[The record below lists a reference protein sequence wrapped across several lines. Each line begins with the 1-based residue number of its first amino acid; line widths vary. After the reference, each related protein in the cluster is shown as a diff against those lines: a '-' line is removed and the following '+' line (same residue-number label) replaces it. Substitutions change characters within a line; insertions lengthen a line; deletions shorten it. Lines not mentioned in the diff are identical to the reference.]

1 MKNRRFTLAKA
12 PYIRRADSTLSTS
25 QIMNYFVIA
34 LVPIILFAWIKNG
47 FLPFLDVETKTFSSV
62 LNMLY
67 PLILVFIGGFTSFI
81 SEFVY
86 FKFIKKTITPIE
98 ETKNSFAII
107 PGLLLG
113 MIVSINTP
121 LWILILGT
129 LFATVIGKLLFGG
142 FGKNVFNPALVG
154 YLFIQTAY
162 FGVVAKNGGYLN
174 GSEAISLD
182 IVSGVT
188 PLANLAANPT
198 GHFEQLV
205 APYGSL
211 MDFFIGT
218 IPGSL
223 AETSALLCILAAGFL
238 IWKKVINWRIPVIY
252 VGTVFALTYI
262 IGAFN
267 GHAAHLW
274 YPTFGILSGGLMFG
288 AVFMATEPVTS
299 PRTPNGKVLYALS
312 LGALTILFR
321 YKSNFPEGVATSILA
336 MNLLVIIYDNI
347 ASRLRVNPKTK
358 QVIATYAVFGLVLI
372 GISAYAISSVKPA
385 TLNYSY
391 DSSEVDYETLNIN
404 HKVKYGNHQ
413 LIVQTDLEGN
423 VTKVDLQGQT
433 YLKVDEIDHSKL
445 ESNYKNV
452 GNYIDKAYLNDD
464 DNYVLIIKTK
474 GFKSELIETNVVFD
488 KEYNII
494 SFKSDISNETYN
506 SYNSTNDPE
515 TGWVEAN
522 GHPEKIIEEIILEGE
537 TNSGNINPISGAT
550 VTSDAIKKAM
560 KLTFGYIEA
569 LKIEKAFIGKSP
581 AVKVDYIKNSF
592 DVPTMNFKYEFKIGD
607 EEFYVLTNTNY
618 EIQSFSNTE
627 FDTELI
633 RPEVETVISS
643 KKVRNYIVSV
653 TGEGSNLIFQIKTQG
668 YATSLISTVIVNKE
682 TKKIISLEV
691 NDSDETYDADYNQG
705 WNSAN
710 GHPSDK
716 IPPQIVEHQGDLSQ
730 VVAVSG
736 ATVTS
741 NAIKRAAS
749 IAIEYTEEFNHLW

>member
-1 MKNRRFTLAKA
+1 MKNRRFALAKA

-522 GHPEKIIEEIILEGE
+522 GHPDKIIEEIILEGE

-581 AVKVDYIKNSF
+581 AIKVDYIKNSF

>member
-1 MKNRRFTLAKA
+1 MKNRRFALAKA

-581 AVKVDYIKNSF
+581 AIKVDYIKNSF